1 MMPEALQQLGIS
13 ADMLGIREL
22 VLHIEAPVL
31 QVAETDESGRDY
43 LLTPEAN
50 AAWHAMKQAALMDG
64 IVLLMVS
71 AFRSVQRQTEIIQAK
86 LDQGDNISNILT
98 VCAPPGYSEHHTG
111 RAIDITTPDEPA
123 LEISFE
129 TTAAFAWLSRHAGQ
143 FGFVMTY
150 PPGNRCGFQ
159 YEPWHW
165 CFQG

>member
-1 MMPEALQQLGIS
+1 MSDTHTQLNINP
-13 ADMLGIREL
+13 DMLAIRGL
-22 VLHIEAPVL
+22 VLHVEPPVL
-31 QVAETDESGRDY
+31 QVAQTDENGREY

-50 AAWHAMKQAALMDG
+50 TAWHAMEQAAQEDG
-64 IVLLMVS
+64 IALLMVS

-86 LDQGDNISNILT
+86 LDQGDNIDNILM

-129 TTAAFAWLSRHAGQ
+129 TTAAFAWLTQNAAQ
-143 FGFVMTY
+143 FGFVMSY
-150 PPGNRCGFQ
+150 PPGNSCGFQ